1 VREFVSLNQF
11 TTEEALSPESTP
23 EKFNG
28 LNAAACGTLNDV
40 FIREISM
47 VIRLFLLGLFL
58 LGCTQRGLAAG
69 TPGAPN
75 IIFVLFDD
83 IAYGQPTSYRTESPF
98 RTPNIDRLAEEG
110 MLFTDAHAA
119 AANCTPT
126 RYGVLTGR
134 YPCRIGQFGVL
145 KTYSPPIIPA
155 DRPTVASFLQQH
167 GYHTAC
173 IGKWHLGMNWI
184 DGKPGTEKQLPIGAK
199 LTEGPNS
206 RGFDYFY
213 GFTHARNIGSIIEQ
227 DTVVANVDAVE
238 NQPLMIRQAVKY
250 ITERGENEQPFFLY
264 FPMCPPHSPIAP
276 ADDMQGKGGISG
288 KESRYG
294 DWVYQGDH
302 MLGQILDALKR
313 TGQTQDT
320 LIIATGDN
328 GAAKRPYPP
337 LRDAKSSI
345 YEGGHREPFVARW
358 PGKIPSG
365 STNSQTICLNDLF
378 ATCAEILEEPLP
390 SNAAEDSVSFLP
402 LLSGRTD
409 SPTREATIHQA
420 PGGLAIRRN
429 EWKLIFHRS
438 GQRELFNLS
447 SDIGETTNQIASHA
461 DICKSLEEMML
472 HYIQTGRSTPGQ
484 PQRVEFDLSSIVEK
498 KKGTRRK
505 EQQ

>member
-1 VREFVSLNQF
+1 MVQF
-11 TTEEALSPESTP
+11 F
-23 EKFNG
+23 K
-28 LNAAACGTLNDV
+28 V
-40 FIREISM
+40 FIREFFM
-47 VIRLFLLGLFL
+47 VIRLFLLGFIL

-69 TPGAPN
+69 RLGTPN

-83 IAYGQPTSYRTESPF
+83 IAYGQPTSYRAESPF
-98 RTPNIDRLAEEG
+98 RTPNIDRLAQGG

-155 DRPTVASFLQQH
+155 DRPTVASFLQQQ

-184 DGKPGTEKQLPIGAK
+184 DGKPGTEKKLPIGAK

-238 NQPLMIRQAVKY
+238 NQPLMIKQAVKY
-250 ITERGENEQPFFLY
+250 ITEREKNEQPFFLY

-276 ADDMQGKGGISG
+276 ADDMKGKGGISG
-288 KESRYG
+288 KEARYG

-302 MLGQILDALKR
+302 MLGQILDALEQ
-313 TGQTQDT
+313 TGQTKNT

-345 YEGGHREPFVARW
+345 YEGGHREPFIASW
-358 PGKIPSG
+358 SGKITPG
-365 STNSQTICLNDLF
+365 SITSQTICLTDLF
-378 ATCAEILEEPLP
+378 ATCAEILEEALP
-390 SNAAEDSVSFLP
+390 NDAAEDSVSFLP
-402 LLSGRTD
+402 LLFNATD
-409 SPTREATIHQA
+409 SQTREATIHQA
-420 PGGLAIRRN
+420 PGGLAIRKN

-447 SDIGETTNQIASHA
+447 SDIGETTNQIDSHA
-461 DICKSLEEMML
+461 AISKSLEEMML
-472 HYIQTGRSTPGQ
+472 HYIKNGRSTPGQ
-484 PQRVEFDLSSIVEK
+484 PQRVEFDLSSILGEK
-498 KKGTRRK
+498 GKRSKK
-505 EQQ
+505 QQ

>member
-1 VREFVSLNQF
+1 MAIRIFLF
-11 TTEEALSPESTP
+11 
-23 EKFNG
+23 G
-28 LNAAACGTLNDV
+28 L
-40 FIREISM
+40 I
-47 VIRLFLLGLFL
+47 L
-58 LGCTQRGLAAG
+58 LGCTQRSLLAG
-69 TPGAPN
+69 TPGTPN

-83 IAYGQPTSYRTESPF
+83 IGYGQPTSYRTESPF
-98 RTPNIDRLAEEG
+98 RTPNINRLAQEG

-155 DRPTVASFLQQH
+155 DRPTVASFLQQQ

-184 DGKPGTEKQLPIGAK
+184 DGKPGTEKKLPIGAK
-199 LTEGPNS
+199 LTDGPNS

-238 NQPLMIRQAVKY
+238 NQPLMIKQAVKY
-250 ITERGENEQPFFLY
+250 ITNRGEKEKPFFLY
-264 FPMCPPHSPIAP
+264 FPMCPPHSPIVP
-276 ADDMQGKGGISG
+276 TDDMKGKGGVSG

-302 MLGQILDALKR
+302 MLGQILDALEQ
-313 TGQTQDT
+313 TGQTKNT

-345 YEGGHREPFVARW
+345 YEGGHREPFIARW
-358 PGKIPSG
+358 PGRIAPG
-365 STNSQTICLNDLF
+365 STTSQTICLTDLF
-378 ATCAEILEEPLP
+378 ATCAEILDEPLP
-390 SNAAEDSVSFLP
+390 SHAAEDSVSFLS

-420 PGGLAIRRN
+420 PGGLAIRRDK
-429 EWKLIFHRS
+429 WKLIFHRS

-461 DICKSLEEMML
+461 DISKSLEELMH
-472 HYIQTGRSTPGQ
+472 HYIETGRSTPGK
-484 PQRVEFDLSSIVEK
+484 PQRVEFDLSSILGEK
-498 KKGTRRK
+498 KGKRSK
-505 EQQ
+505 AQL

>member
-1 VREFVSLNQF
+1 
-11 TTEEALSPESTP
+11 
-23 EKFNG
+23 
-28 LNAAACGTLNDV
+28 
-40 FIREISM
+40 M
-47 VIRLFLLGLFL
+47 VIRLFLFGIVL
-58 LGCTQRGLAAG
+58 LGCNARGAIAG
-69 TPGAPN
+69 TLGTPN

-83 IAYGQPTSYRTESPF
+83 IGFGQPTSYRTESPF
-98 RTPNIDRLAEEG
+98 RTPNIDRLAQEG

-155 DRPTVASFLQQH
+155 DRLTVASFLQQH

-173 IGKWHLGMNWI
+173 IGKWHLGMNWV
-184 DGKPGTEKQLPIGAK
+184 DGKPGTEKKLPIGTK

-227 DTVVANVDAVE
+227 DTVVANIDAVK
-238 NQPLMIRQAVKY
+238 NQPLMIKQAVKY

-276 ADDMQGKGGISG
+276 ADDMKGKGGISG
-288 KESRYG
+288 KEARYG

-345 YEGGHREPFVARW
+345 YEGGHREPFIASW
-358 PGKIPSG
+358 SGKIAPG
-365 STNSQTICLNDLF
+365 STTSQTICLTDLF
-378 ATCAEILEEPLP
+378 ATCAEILEEALP
-390 SNAAEDSVSFLP
+390 SNAAEDSVSFLS
-402 LLSGRTD
+402 LLSGTTD
-409 SPTREATIHQA
+409 RPTREATIHQA
-420 PGGLAIRRN
+420 PGALAIRKN

-447 SDIGETTNQIASHA
+447 SDIGETTNQIDSHA
-461 DICKSLEEMML
+461 DISKPLEAMMI
-472 HYIQTGRSTPGQ
+472 HYIETGRSTPGQ
-484 PQRVEFDLSSIVEK
+484 HQKVEFDLSSLVEK
-498 KKGTRRK
+498 RK
-505 EQQ
+505 RKRSEKQR

>member
-1 VREFVSLNQF
+1 
-11 TTEEALSPESTP
+11 
-23 EKFNG
+23 
-28 LNAAACGTLNDV
+28 
-40 FIREISM
+40 M
-47 VIRLFLLGLFL
+47 VIRLFLLGLIL
-58 LGCTQRGLAAG
+58 LGYTQRGLAAG
-69 TPGAPN
+69 TPGTPN

-227 DTVVANVDAVE
+227 DAVVANVDAVE

-276 ADDMQGKGGISG
+276 ADDMKGKGGISG

-358 PGKIPSG
+358 PGKIPPG

-429 EWKLIFHRS
+429 EWKLVFHRS

-461 DICKSLEEMML
+461 DICKSLEGMML

-484 PQRVEFDLSSIVEK
+484 PQRVEFDLSSLVEK